1 MEKTLFKSKEEFDS
15 FIDENTGLLDVPNH
29 RKVRRWSRANREPKN
44 YPCIA
49 IFEIQLNGF
58 GPDMLKYGL
67 VYPEDFESM

>member
-1 MEKTLFKSKEEFDS
+1 MEKILLKSKEEFDS
-15 FIDENTGLLDVPNH
+15 FIDENTSYDPCYGIVKVCDPVD
-29 RKVRRWSRANREPKN
+29 RKPKN